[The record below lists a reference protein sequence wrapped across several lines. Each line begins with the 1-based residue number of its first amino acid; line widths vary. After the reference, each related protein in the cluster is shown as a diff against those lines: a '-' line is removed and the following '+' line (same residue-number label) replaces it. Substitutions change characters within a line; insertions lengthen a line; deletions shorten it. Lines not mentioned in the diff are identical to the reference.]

1 MGLSIILKN
10 KKQKQQQRNTKSKIS
25 DTLQLRSH
33 PRVLDLMGLKI
44 ERKVDTKLGRQR
56 RKIDM
61 GGVVG
66 GVNMMKICC
75 IIFSN
80 N

>member
-10 KKQKQQQRNTKSKIS
+10 KKQKQQQRNTKSKIF

-44 ERKVDTKLGRQR
+44 ERKVDTNLGKQR